1 MGFHV
6 AVLLA
11 LLVHDAGT
19 AAPEPRVELWAGHQ
33 VLVGKRKIPL
43 YGQQETHTENYL
55 LAEVRRT
62 ASRIEIRQKVCRIDI
77 RPIKGTLATMKPET
91 VAHMP
96 RSHVVFDEAPDGKLT
111 AAPWSH
117 GWSADDIDADGF
129 PGATVH
135 INGTCSGDVY
145 ISSESQTTL
154 LSGHATADGAS
165 GEESVH
171 LTQKVLGASGLCL
184 KLVAGDSD
192 EIQNGW
198 FDYRRVPLGS
208 TCQSL
213 AEGGKP
219 WPAKARQPPAA
230 AKPTSAP

>member
-1 MGFHV
+1 MGFHF

-11 LLVHDAGT
+11 LFARDASA
-19 AAPEPRVELWAGHQ
+19 AAPEPSVELWAGHQ
-33 VLVGKRKIPL
+33 VLIGKRKIPL

-62 ASRIEIRQKVCRIDI
+62 SSRIEMRQKVCRIDV
-77 RPIKGTLATMKPET
+77 RPIKGTLATMTPET
-91 VAHMP
+91 VAHIP
-96 RSHVVFDEAPDGKLT
+96 RSHIVFDEAPDGKLT

-117 GWSADDIDADGF
+117 GWTGDDIDADGF

-154 LSGHATADGAS
+154 LSGHATANGAS
-165 GEESVH
+165 GEESVR
-171 LTQKVLGASGLCL
+171 LKQKVLGASGFCL

-192 EIQNGW
+192 EVQSGW
-198 FDYRRVPLGS
+198 FDYRRVEPGS

-213 AEGGKP
+213 AGAGKP
-219 WPAKARQPPAA
+219 WPAKAQAPTPAA
-230 AKPTSAP
+230 R

>member
-1 MGFHV
+1 MGIHF

-11 LLVHDAGT
+11 LFTSDAG
-19 AAPEPRVELWAGHQ
+19 ASAPEPRVELWAGHQ
-33 VLVGKRKIPL
+33 VLIGKRKIPL

-62 ASRIEIRQKVCRIDI
+62 SSRIEIRQKVCRIDI

-91 VAHMP
+91 VAHIP
-96 RSHVVFDEAPDGKLT
+96 RSHIVLDEAPDGKLT

-117 GWSADDIDADGF
+117 GWTADDIDADGF

-154 LSGHATADGAS
+154 LSGHATPDSAS
-165 GEESVH
+165 GEESVR
-171 LTQKVLGASGLCL
+171 LKQKVLGASGLCL

-192 EIQNGW
+192 EVQSGW
-198 FDYRRVPLGS
+198 FDYRRVEPGS

-213 AEGGKP
+213 AGKP
-219 WPAKARQPPAA
+219 WPAKARQPQAA
-230 AKPTSAP
+230 ANPTAAP

>member
-1 MGFHV
+1 MGFHF

-11 LLVHDAGT
+11 LLAHDAG
-19 AAPEPRVELWAGHQ
+19 AAVEKPRVELWAGHQ
-33 VLVGKRKIPL
+33 VLIGKRKIPL
-43 YGQQETHTENYL
+43 YGQQETHTEHYL

-62 ASRIEIRQKVCRIDI
+62 SSRIEIRERVCRIDI
-77 RPIKGTLATMKPET
+77 RPIKGTLATMKAET
-91 VAHMP
+91 VAHLP
-96 RSHVVFDEAPDGKLT
+96 RSRIVLDEGPDGKLT

-117 GWSADDIDADGF
+117 GWTGDDIDADGF

-135 INGTCSGDVY
+135 ISGTCSGDVY
-145 ISSESQTTL
+145 ISSEAQTTL

-165 GEESVH
+165 GEESVR
-171 LTQKVLGASGLCL
+171 LKQKVLGASGLCL

-192 EIQNGW
+192 EVQSGW
-198 FDYRRVPLGS
+198 FDYRRAPPGS

-213 AEGGKP
+213 AEAGKP
-219 WPAKARQPPAA
+219 WPAKARQPQAA

>member
-1 MGFHV
+1 MGFHF

-11 LLVHDAGT
+11 LFAQDPGT

-62 ASRIEIRQKVCRIDI
+62 SSRIEILQKVCRIDI

-91 VAHMP
+91 VTHIP
-96 RSHVVFDEAPDGKLT
+96 RSRIVFDEAPDGTLT

-117 GWSADDIDADGF
+117 GWTADDIDADGF

-135 INGTCSGDVY
+135 INGTCSGDVS
-145 ISSESQTTL
+145 ISSDSQTTL

-165 GEESVH
+165 GEEAVR
-171 LTQKVLGASGLCL
+171 LKQKVLGASGLCL

-192 EIQNGW
+192 EMQNGW
-198 FDYRRVPLGS
+198 FDYRRVPPGS

-213 AEGGKP
+213 AEAGKP
-219 WPAKARQPPAA
+219 WPAKARQPQTAT
-230 AKPTSAP
+230 KPTSAP